1 MGRLLTTT
9 NKKEMNT
16 MFHNFNIF
24 GREQQVLTS
33 PVNNEISIKLRMPYG
48 YQGKEVP
55 KSVVVMELLWQQY
68 GLDLI
73 HPEVSRWLERN
84 APDVK
89 SIDSNNRSANV
100 ADRSKFRVEANGTI
114 ELRLPLKL
122 DDRLRKVSSQYILSQ
137 VDNSID
143 PVTELQMAA

>member
-1 MGRLLTTT
+1 MLTTT
-9 NKKEMNT
+9 NKKEMKT
-16 MFHNFNIF
+16 MFHNFNTF
-24 GREQQVLTS
+24 GREQQVLTN
-33 PVNNEISIKLRMPYG
+33 PVNNEMSVKLRMPAG

-73 HPEVSRWLERN
+73 HPEVSRWLEKN

-89 SIDSNNRSANV
+89 SIDSKNQSASADERNN
-100 ADRSKFRVEANGTI
+100 FRVGTNGTI

-137 VDNSID
+137 VETSID
-143 PVTELQMAA
+143 PETELQMAA